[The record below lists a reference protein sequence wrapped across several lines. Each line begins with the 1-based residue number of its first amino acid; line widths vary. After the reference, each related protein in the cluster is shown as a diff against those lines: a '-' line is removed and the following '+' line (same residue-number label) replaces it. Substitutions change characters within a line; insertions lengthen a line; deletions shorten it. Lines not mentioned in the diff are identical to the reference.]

1 MAKWMITVR
10 QPYVRLLVNGEK
22 TMEIRTRVPNSLNIG
37 DTIYIVEADSFGRIV
52 GAFLVEKI
60 MRYSIFSLIVRKA
73 EEHKV
78 PAEKI
83 VSYAGY
89 RSHLYGIT
97 LEKVNSKNFPTN
109 ISVFGKK
116 KAPKWFA
123 KLSD

>member
-1 MAKWMITVR
+1 MITVR
-10 QPYVRLLVNGEK
+10 QPYVRMLVSGEK
-22 TMEIRTRVPNSLNIG
+22 TMEIRTRVPNSLRIG

-52 GAFLVEKI
+52 GTFLVEKI
-60 MRYSIFSLIVRKA
+60 MRYSIFSLIARNA

-97 LEKVNSKNFPTN
+97 LKKVNSENFPTN
-109 ISVFGKK
+109 ISVFGKI
-116 KAPKWFA
+116 KAPQWFT
-123 KLSD
+123 KICD